1 MTTTPPPTLHSPLTT
16 VSSDMATVT
25 VHATRARQLGVPTV
39 VVSQLETDARAIAAA
54 LAYHT
59 GVAWTVERT

>member
-1 MTTTPPPTLHSPLTT
+1 MTTTTPPTLHSPLTAID
-16 VSSDMATVT
+16 SDTATVRLY
-25 VHATRARQLGVPTV
+25 ATRAATLGVPAV